1 MRNNDELTA
10 GLDYQYT
17 NLHESNHGGTATA
30 STHAT
35 GHTPAMLP
43 HTPATSPTS

>member
-30 STHAT
+30 P
-35 GHTPAMLP
+35 TPRGTRPPCSP